1 MKALYFLLS
10 FFSRTANIIAFLL
23 LLISI
28 SAAYINPDYFW
39 PIALFGLAYPVLLA
53 LNIFFMTSWI
63 FRRRW
68 FFLLSFLGIV
78 LSYPQL
84 KGQIAMNFLEAEASE
99 KPGFRVM
106 SFNVR
111 NFDLYNWTKSSVA
124 SSSMLDTIGKYQ
136 ADVLLL
142 QEYYTD
148 TNRFKNKEKLMALG
162 YQYHVEAIELVK
174 NGHRKWGVALF
185 SKHPI
190 RESGELIRQ
199 QLPSPYG
206 FFPNRGVYAD
216 VEIAGKTYRFIS
228 VHLQSVHLGDEDYA
242 AIREL
247 QEEQPQPN
255 KFDKYIRI
263 ARKLAIAFM
272 QRGIQATELADKVEN
287 SPYPVI
293 LGGDFNDT
301 PSSFTYNRL
310 TQKLKDSF
318 LQAGKGVG
326 ATYNGII
333 PLLRIDY
340 ILTDPSLH
348 CTHFEINPI
357 PYSDHFPIVADLSVR
372 E

>member
-1 MKALYFLLS
+1 MKALYLLLS

-23 LLISI
+23 LLVSI

-39 PIALFGLAYPVLLA
+39 PISLFGLAYPVLLA
-53 LNIFFMTSWI
+53 VNIFFMTSWI

-84 KGQIAMNFLEAEASE
+84 RGQIAMNFLESEAAG
-99 KPGFRVM
+99 KPDIRVM

-111 NFDLYNWTKSSVA
+111 NFDLYNWTKSPVA
-124 SSSMLDTIGKYQ
+124 RSSMFDTIRKYD
-136 ADVLLL
+136 ADVLFL

-148 TNRFKNKEKLMALG
+148 TNRFRNKEKLMEMG
-162 YQYHVEAIELVK
+162 YLYSVEAIELVK
-174 NGHRKWGVALF
+174 SVHRKWGVALF

-190 RESGELIRQ
+190 AESGELIRQ

-216 VEIAGKTYRFIS
+216 VEINGKKFRFIS
-228 VHLQSVHLGDEDYA
+228 VHLQSVRLGDEDYA

-247 QEEQPQPN
+247 QEEQPN
-255 KFDKYIRI
+255 EFDKYSRI
-263 ARKLAIAFM
+263 AKKLAIAYM
-272 QRGIQATELADKVEN
+272 QRGIQAAELADKVEN
-287 SPYPVI
+287 SPYPVV
-293 LGGDFNDT
+293 LAGDFNDT
-301 PSSFTYNRL
+301 PSSFAYNRL
-310 TQKLKDSF
+310 SNMLKDSF

-333 PLLRIDY
+333 PFLRIDY
-340 ILTDPSLH
+340 ILADPSLN
-348 CTHFEINPI
+348 CTRFEINHI
-357 PYSDHFPIVADLSVR
+357 PYSDHFPIVADLSVK